1 MIETVTHLLFT
12 TNQGIISDFMLEVYR
27 NENHGL
33 IGRVN
38 RNIRTFSD
46 LRLATLMS
54 ELKTGNIVVDP
65 ENMPQE

>member
-1 MIETVTHLLFT
+1 
-12 TNQGIISDFMLEVYR
+12 MLEVYR

-46 LRLATLMS
+46 LRLATLML
-54 ELKTGNIVVDP
+54 ELKTDSIAVDP
-65 ENMPQE
+65 DNMTLE